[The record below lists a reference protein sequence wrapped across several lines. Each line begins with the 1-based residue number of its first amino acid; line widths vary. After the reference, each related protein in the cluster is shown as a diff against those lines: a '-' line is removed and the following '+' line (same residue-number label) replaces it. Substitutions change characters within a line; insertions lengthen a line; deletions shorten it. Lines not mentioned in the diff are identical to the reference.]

1 MVLLNL
7 PTRPTCSFR
16 IRHASTERLKL
27 SSFLTRSTSASS
39 QQTRGSVSC
48 MVSCIVKPATVDDF
62 EAVAL
67 LRAEAFF
74 EVSSPCT
81 LHEHDDTDMMTRIG

>member
-1 MVLLNL
+1 
-7 PTRPTCSFR
+7 
-16 IRHASTERLKL
+16 
-27 SSFLTRSTSASS
+27 
-39 QQTRGSVSC
+39 